1 MNKKIYKFGV
11 AYYPDYI
18 SSQPWMLKGNRQV
31 RASLKERMA
40 YDFEKMKQS
49 QIDEIRI
56 GEFSWAT
63 IEPSFGK
70 FETETIDLCLDFA
83 EKGSIEVIMCT
94 PTSTPPKWLF
104 DRYPDMFPLR
114 NDGRKVHWGSRRH
127 YDPLHPNFI
136 EHAER
141 ITHFFSKSWGSHP
154 AVVGWQIDN
163 ELGHHGSSSIYTSYA
178 KKAFQEFLQK
188 KYQRIEILNQNWF
201 TCFWSQSYQGFE
213 EIELPLDTWADINPH
228 LQMDF
233 REFCTSVFKKFQQ
246 SQLDIVKK
254 NSPGRYVTH
263 NLISNFYELCP
274 WEMTEDL
281 DIVGFDHYQD
291 DPLPNPTRSLVNFS
305 LMHGLG
311 QKKGKT
317 FKILEQQPVQV
328 NWQSINRRFDLDW
341 LLLWAGQSS
350 MLGASSMDYFSFQKF
365 YGGAEQFHDGLL
377 PHDLRNPSSPQEKV
391 MRASHEMF
399 SNLSMTFGWDTL
411 AARDSDIFIVH
422 NTKSLWS
429 HRICSQSTNYDAVF
443 QLDDLS
449 KLFSQTGIGF
459 KYVENIPEDL
469 SSCKIL
475 ILPGYAFELT
485 PDEQQRICA
494 YVKNGGSIWTFP
506 RTSMKQENNH
516 MSPIPL
522 SILDGDGFYFEDFGA
537 LGPEETESIKTL
549 SFPTTLAPHRD
560 VDGKSIHGYRWA
572 EKIKLTSS
580 VFDILGFFNEG
591 IYEGSPAILKR
602 KFGGGQHIHFA
613 FCPLIN
619 PAFVDWITDSG
630 LLKSNIKS
638 GHENLHIYP
647 MHFQKEKF
655 YGLVNFSNNEVRVS
669 LSDLKPSES
678 VSFQLNSDLKL
689 VCREVD
695 INSPISLVI
704 GKRSVTW
711 IKIASST

>member
-1 MNKKIYKFGV
+1 MSQKIYKFGV

-18 SSQPWMLKGNRQV
+18 SSQPWMLKGNHQV
-31 RASLKERMA
+31 RGTLKERMA
-40 YDFEKMKQS
+40 YDFEKMKRS
-49 QIDEIRI
+49 HIDEIRI

-70 FETETIDLCLDFA
+70 FDTETIDLCLDFA

-104 DRYPDMFPLR
+104 DLYPDILPLR
-114 NDGRKVHWGSRRH
+114 SDGRKVNWGSRRH
-127 YDPLHPNFI
+127 YDPLHPSFM

-141 ITHFFSKSWGSHP
+141 ITHFFSTRWGSHP

-178 KKAFQEFLQK
+178 KKHFQEFLQK
-188 KYQRIEILNQNWF
+188 KYQTMESLNQNWF
-201 TCFWSQSYQGFE
+201 TCFWSQAYQSFT

-233 REFCTSVFKKFQQ
+233 RDFCTSVFKRFQKT
-246 SQLDIVKK
+246 QLDIVKR

-311 QKKGKT
+311 QRKGKT

-328 NWQSINRRFDLDW
+328 NWQPINRRFDLDW

-377 PHDLRNPSSPQEKV
+377 SHDLRNPASPQEKV
-391 MRASHEMF
+391 MQASHSMF
-399 SNLSMTFGWDTL
+399 LKLSSDWGWDSL
-411 AARDSDIFIVH
+411 PHRDADVFVVH

-449 KLFSQTGIGF
+449 KLFSQTGVGF
-459 KYVENIPEDL
+459 KYVEHIPEDL
-469 SSCKIL
+469 ISCKIL

-485 PDEQQRICA
+485 PEEQQRLCD
-494 YVKNGGSIWTFP
+494 YVKNGGAIWTFP

-516 MSPIPL
+516 MSPLPL
-522 SILDGDGFYFEDFGA
+522 SILDGDGLYFEDFGA
-537 LGPEETESIKTL
+537 LGPEESESIKTL
-549 SFPTTLAPHRD
+549 SLAPRLAAQLD
-560 VDGKSIHGYRWA
+560 DEGGGIHGYRWA

-580 VFDILGFFNEG
+580 VFDTLGVFSGG
-591 IYEGSPAILKR
+591 IYNGSPAILHR
-602 KFGGGQHIHFA
+602 KFGEGQHIHFA
-613 FCPLIN
+613 FCPVIDN
-619 PAFVDWITDSG
+619 DFVTWITASG
-630 LLKSNIKS
+630 LLKSQLRS
-638 GHENLHIYP
+638 RDENLHIYP
-647 MHFQKEKF
+647 LSFLNDKF
-655 YGLVNFSNNEVRVS
+655 YGVVNFSNREIAVS
-669 LSDLKPSES
+669 LSGIKPRES
-678 VSFQLNSDLKL
+678 ISFHLNSDLIL
-689 VCREVD
+689 VPNKVT
-695 INSPISLVI
+695 INNSSSLVMD
-704 GKRSVTW
+704 KRSATW
-711 IKIASST
+711 IKMAP